1 MKYLKLFKTKN
12 EFNSDKRNSPEDYE
26 GAYVSYILSDLRQ
39 GDVVKI
45 ADGHNSSVPPSVIW
59 VDDFPDYTDLD
70 DWAEDAGYASFSDYM
85 DAYLVEPMDFG
96 SNKFCLTDETM
107 LLDGEEYY
115 VYEFEEYDGNE
126 GNTSAYYGLLP
137 VNLSYE
143 YLASVSMAADYDN
156 RYTAFAC
163 VLNTDGN
170 VMYGGSGTSIED
182 TFVVVMVEE

>member
-45 ADGHNSSVPPSVIW
+45 ADGHNQSLPPSVIW
-59 VDDFPDYTDLD
+59 IDDFTDDPEAL
-70 DWAEDAGYASFSDYM
+70 AEGAGYASFNDYM
-85 DAYLVEPMDFG
+85 DDYLVEPTDFG

-156 RYTAFAC
+156 RYMAFTY
-163 VLNTDGN
+163 VLNIDGN
-170 VMYGGSGTSIED
+170 VQYNKSEMLANEL
-182 TFVVVMVEE
+182 FVVVMVEE